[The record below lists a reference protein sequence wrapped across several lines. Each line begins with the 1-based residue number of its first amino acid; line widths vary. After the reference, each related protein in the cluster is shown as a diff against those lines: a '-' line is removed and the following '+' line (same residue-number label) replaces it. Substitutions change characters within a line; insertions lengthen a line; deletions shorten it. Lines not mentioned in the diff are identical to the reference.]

1 MRDGDG
7 DKGWDSAGGMRV
19 GEEDRG
25 RGRELRW
32 ERERWIWERIFY
44 RKEGMRMRDGEGAR
58 GDEGC
63 ARRKSC
69 YWNGNKG

>member
-1 MRDGDG
+1 MGRGTEEGVGEGTAKDT
-7 DKGWDSAGGMRV
+7 GGMLTYPF
-19 GEEDRG
+19 EF
-25 RGRELRW
+25 RW

>member
-25 RGRELRW
+25 RGR
-32 ERERWIWERIFY
+32 
-44 RKEGMRMRDGEGAR
+44 G
-58 GDEGC
+58 GD
-63 ARRKSC
+63 S
-69 YWNGNKG
+69 KGYGGKC